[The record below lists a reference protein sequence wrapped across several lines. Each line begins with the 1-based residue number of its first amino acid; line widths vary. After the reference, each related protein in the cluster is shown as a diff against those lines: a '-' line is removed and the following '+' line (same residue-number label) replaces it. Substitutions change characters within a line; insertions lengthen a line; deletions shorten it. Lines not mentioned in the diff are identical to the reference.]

1 MSLYNEL
8 IVKPNSKISLKK
20 IDPSYHGQYENEE
33 HAKATL
39 EKHVHKIGEL
49 QRRLYGEKKHALL
62 IVLQGIDA
70 AGKDGT
76 CWHVMDAMNAQGT
89 SVHGF
94 KQPTSEEKLH
104 DFLWR
109 IHPHT
114 PAVGEVA
121 IFNRSHY
128 EDVLIQRV
136 HNIVPKKVW
145 SQRYEHIN
153 HFEELLE
160 NSQVTILKFFLYIS
174 PEEQLERFKQRL
186 DDPARQWKISE
197 SDYTE
202 RQYWDQY
209 ISAYE
214 DMLNKCSTEKAPWF
228 VIPSNHKWF
237 RNFAISEIILKTLES
252 LKLKL
257 PEPEVDLE
265 KIRSEY
271 HQIADVEQQPVIRKK
286 VKKASKK

>member
-1 MSLYNEL
+1 MSLYKEL
-8 IVKPNSKISLKK
+8 LVKPGSDIKLKK
-20 IDPSYHGQYENEE
+20 IDAGYHGAYRDEE
-33 HAKATL
+33 AAKATL
-39 EKHVHKIGEL
+39 ATHVEKIGEL
-49 QRRLYGEKKHALL
+49 QRKLYGEKKHALL

-76 CWHVMDAMNAQGT
+76 CWHVMSGMNPQGT

-94 KQPTSEEKLH
+94 KQPTAEEKGH

-109 IHPHT
+109 VHKRT
-114 PAVGEVA
+114 PALGEIA

-136 HNIVPKKVW
+136 HKWVPKKVW
-145 SQRYEHIN
+145 LPRYQHIN
-153 HFEELLE
+153 NFEQLLTDA
-160 NSQVTILKFFLYIS
+160 NVTILKFFLYIS

-197 SDYTE
+197 SDYSE
-202 RQYWDQY
+202 RAYWNDY
-209 ISAYE
+209 IKAYE
-214 DMLNKCSTEKAPWF
+214 DMLNKCSTEHAPWF

-237 RNFAISEIILKTLES
+237 RNLAVSEVILKTLEG

-257 PEPEVDLE
+257 PEPEVDLA
-265 KIRSEY
+265 KIRHEY
-271 HQIADVEQQPVIRKK
+271 HELTG
-286 VKKASKK
+286 KKAK